1 MIQTDPVRL
10 TRTRRGACRELAAMN
25 QNESANC
32 PRVLAKQLEHMIEFA
47 DKKQDY
53 VLAAWLAQALERIK
67 DNHIAA

>member
-1 MIQTDPVRL
+1 
-10 TRTRRGACRELAAMN
+10 MN